1 LIWKEVYQRVSGR
14 LDGKVALVT
23 GASRGIGRATAQLLA
38 REGAA
43 VIVNFAE
50 RTEAAEAVVEDIRQ
64 SGGQAIAVRANVAY
78 RREVLAMVEQG
89 LRQFSRLDVLVNNA
103 GIFRSGT
110 VQNLT
115 DASID
120 EAIAV
125 NLKGMIHCIQAVIPE
140 MIGRRYGKI
149 INLSSTAGM
158 GSTALNTTPYA
169 VTKAAIIGLTKR
181 VALDLRSYG
190 INVNAICPGFIRTD
204 MIGSALP
211 AQVSEATVSRTLLG
225 RLGEPDDIAAA
236 VLFFGSDE
244 ATFITAQV
252 LTMDGGRT
260 DFLSHSG

>member
-1 LIWKEVYQRVSGR
+1 
-14 LDGKVALVT
+14 
-23 GASRGIGRATAQLLA
+23 
-38 REGAA
+38 
-43 VIVNFAE
+43 
-50 RTEAAEAVVEDIRQ
+50 
-64 SGGQAIAVRANVAY
+64 
-78 RREVLAMVEQG
+78 MVEQG

-103 GIFRSGT
+103 GVFRSGT

-158 GSTALNTTPYA
+158 GSTALNTTPYP

-211 AQVSEATVSRTLLG
+211 AQVIEATVSRTLLG

-252 LTMDGGRT
+252 LTVDGGRT

>member
-1 LIWKEVYQRVSGR
+1 MSGR

-50 RTEAAEAVVEDIRQ
+50 RREAAETVVEHIRR
-64 SGGQAIAVRANVAY
+64 SGGQAIAVQANVAD
-78 RREVLAMVEQG
+78 RGEVLAMVEQG
-89 LRQFSRLDVLVNNA
+89 LRQFSRIDVLVNNA

-115 DASID
+115 EASID

-125 NLKGMIHCIQAVIPE
+125 NVKGMIHCIQAVIPE
-140 MIGRRYGKI
+140 MIRRGYGKI

-158 GSTALNTTPYA
+158 GSTAPNTTPYA
-169 VTKAAIIGLTKR
+169 VSKAAIIGLTKR
-181 VALDLRSYG
+181 VALDLRSHG

-211 AQVSEATVSRTLLG
+211 AEVIEAIVNRTLLS
-225 RLGEPDDIAAA
+225 RLGEPDDVAAA
-236 VLFFGSDE
+236 VLFLASDE
-244 ATFITAQV
+244 ASYITAQV
-252 LTMDGGRT
+252 LTVDGGRT
-260 DFLSHSG
+260 DLLSHSG

>member
-1 LIWKEVYQRVSGR
+1 MSGR

-50 RTEAAEAVVEDIRQ
+50 RREAAETVVEHIRR
-64 SGGQAIAVRANVAY
+64 SGGQAIAAQANVADP
-78 RREVLAMVEQG
+78 RQVLAMVEQG
-89 LRQFSRLDVLVNNA
+89 LRQFSRIDVLVNNA

-115 DASID
+115 EASID

-125 NLKGMIHCIQAVIPE
+125 NVKGMIHCIQAVIPE
-140 MIGRRYGKI
+140 MIRRGYGKI

-158 GSTALNTTPYA
+158 GSTAPNTTPYA
-169 VTKAAIIGLTKR
+169 VSKAAIIGLTKR
-181 VALDLRSYG
+181 VALDLRSHG

-211 AQVSEATVSRTLLG
+211 AEVIEAIVNRTLLS
-225 RLGEPDDIAAA
+225 RLGEPDDVAAA
-236 VLFFGSDE
+236 VLFLASDE
-244 ATFITAQV
+244 ASYITAQV
-252 LTMDGGRT
+252 LTVDGGRT
-260 DFLSHSG
+260 DLLSHSG

>member
-1 LIWKEVYQRVSGR
+1 VYQRVSGR

-64 SGGQAIAVRANVAY
+64 RGGQAIAVRANVAD

-211 AQVSEATVSRTLLG
+211 AQVIEATVSRTLLG
-225 RLGEPDDIAAA
+225 RLGEPDDIAAPCFSSA
-236 VLFFGSDE
+236 
-244 ATFITAQV
+244 A
-252 LTMDGGRT
+252 MRRP
-260 DFLSHSG
+260 LSPPKS